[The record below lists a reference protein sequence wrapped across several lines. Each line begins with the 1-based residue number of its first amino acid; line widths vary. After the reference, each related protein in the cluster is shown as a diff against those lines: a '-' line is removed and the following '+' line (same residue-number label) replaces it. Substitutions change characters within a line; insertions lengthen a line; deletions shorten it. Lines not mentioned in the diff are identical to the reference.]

1 MPDDTVLLERHFDTA
16 FAAPD
21 GIQKLRE
28 LILTLAMQGKLVPQD
43 PKDEPVSELLKAIE
57 AEKQRLVK
65 EGKIKQPKPFS
76 EIKSEELPYKLPDT
90 WQWVRVRNICH
101 DWGQKIP
108 DKLFTYIDVGSID
121 NKRGIISNDV
131 QLLESFDAPS
141 RARKIV
147 QQGTVIYSTVRPYLL
162 NIAIVDKEFSHEPI
176 ASTAFAILH
185 PFCKIS
191 NRFIYYYLRSPV
203 FISYVE
209 STMKGVAYPAIND
222 GDFFQG
228 TFPLPPLTEQHRIVA
243 KIDRLMARCDELEK
257 LRAERN
263 HKRITI
269 HTAALDRL
277 LTAKESSD
285 FSTAWRFITQYFG
298 ELYSV
303 KENVAEL
310 RKAILQLAVMGKL
323 VPQDP
328 TDEPAS
334 ELLKAIEAEKQ
345 RLAQTEEIKISKPL
359 LEIKIDEIPYE
370 LPKGWKWVRLGS
382 IAAYIQRGIGPRYS
396 DIPEIPVISQK
407 CIQWSG
413 FNKSIVKFIDPSTI
427 DRYRNERFI
436 RDGDLLWNST
446 GTGTI
451 GRINVYRDELN
462 EFKRVV
468 ADSHVTVI
476 RLIGLCNAYV
486 LNFLMSPIVQKHIEE
501 NASGTTNQ
509 IELNTTTVINQVVP
523 LPPLAEQRRIVAKI
537 DQLMTLCDQL
547 DQQID
552 AATSKQTTLLNAVM
566 AQV

>member
-1 MPDDTVLLERHFDTA
+1 MKLLEKHFDLA

-21 GIQKLRE
+21 GIQRLRE

-43 PKDEPVSELLKAIE
+43 PKD
-57 AEKQRLVK
+57 Q
-65 EGKIKQPKPFS
+65 
-76 EIKSEELPYKLPDT
+76 
-90 WQWVRVRNICH
+90 
-101 DWGQKIP
+101 
-108 DKLFTYIDVGSID
+108 
-121 NKRGIISNDV
+121 
-131 QLLESFDAPS
+131 
-141 RARKIV
+141 
-147 QQGTVIYSTVRPYLL
+147 
-162 NIAIVDKEFSHEPI
+162 
-176 ASTAFAILH
+176 
-185 PFCKIS
+185 
-191 NRFIYYYLRSPV
+191 
-203 FISYVE
+203 
-209 STMKGVAYPAIND
+209 
-222 GDFFQG
+222 
-228 TFPLPPLTEQHRIVA
+228 
-243 KIDRLMARCDELEK
+243 
-257 LRAERN
+257 
-263 HKRITI
+263 
-269 HTAALDRL
+269 
-277 LTAKESSD
+277 
-285 FSTAWRFITQYFG
+285 
-298 ELYSV
+298 
-303 KENVAEL
+303 
-310 RKAILQLAVMGKL
+310 
-323 VPQDP
+323 
-328 TDEPAS
+328 PAS
-334 ELLKAIEAEKQ
+334 ELLKEIEAEKQ

-382 IAAYIQRGIGPRYS
+382 IAVYIQRGIGPRYS

-523 LPPLAEQRRIVAKI
+523 LPPLAEQRRIAAKI
-537 DQLMTLCDQL
+537 DRLMAHCDELEKLRDDRNQKRITIHTAALNRLLTAKESSDFSTAWRFITQHFGELYSVKENVAELRKAILQLAVMGKLVPQDPKDEPASELLKAIEFEKKRLVKEGKIKQPKLLPGIKPEEVPYLLPRSWKWVRLGEITSKITDGDHQTPPRISEGYRLLSAKNVRDGYLDFDNCDFTAEEHYIKSRERCCPEFNDLLIVSVGGTIGRTSLVPENSFFALVRSVALIKPLLINSSYLKYSMDSSLLQNSIHARKRGGAQPCLYLSEIEKFLFSLPPLAEQHRIVAKLNQLMALCDRL

>member
-1 MPDDTVLLERHFDTA
+1 MKLLEKHFDLAFTA
-16 FAAPD
+16 PN
-21 GIQKLRE
+21 GVQKLRE
-28 LILTLAMQGKLVPQD
+28 LILTFAMQGKLVPQD
-43 PKDEPVSELLKAIE
+43 P
-57 AEKQRLVK
+57 
-65 EGKIKQPKPFS
+65 
-76 EIKSEELPYKLPDT
+76 
-90 WQWVRVRNICH
+90 
-101 DWGQKIP
+101 
-108 DKLFTYIDVGSID
+108 
-121 NKRGIISNDV
+121 ND
-131 QLLESFDAPS
+131 Q
-141 RARKIV
+141 
-147 QQGTVIYSTVRPYLL
+147 
-162 NIAIVDKEFSHEPI
+162 
-176 ASTAFAILH
+176 
-185 PFCKIS
+185 
-191 NRFIYYYLRSPV
+191 
-203 FISYVE
+203 
-209 STMKGVAYPAIND
+209 
-222 GDFFQG
+222 
-228 TFPLPPLTEQHRIVA
+228 
-243 KIDRLMARCDELEK
+243 
-257 LRAERN
+257 
-263 HKRITI
+263 
-269 HTAALDRL
+269 
-277 LTAKESSD
+277 
-285 FSTAWRFITQYFG
+285 
-298 ELYSV
+298 
-303 KENVAEL
+303 
-310 RKAILQLAVMGKL
+310 
-323 VPQDP
+323 
-328 TDEPAS
+328 PAS

>member
-1 MPDDTVLLERHFDTA
+1 MELLEKYFDTA

-21 GIQKLRE
+21 GVQKLRE
-28 LILTLAMQGKLVPQD
+28 LILTLAVQGKLVPQD
-43 PKDEPVSELLKAIE
+43 LKEQPASELLKEIA
-57 AEKQRLVK
+57 AERQRLEK
-65 EGKIKQPKPFS
+65 EKELRTAADEHISESEEYTGRPFGWKYCRLGNLARFIDYRGRTPEKVDSGIPLITAKNVRFGFINREPYEYITEDEYENWMTRGYPKLGDLLFTTEAPLGNIAVIDIQERFALAQRVICLQLHKPDIGS
-76 EIKSEELPYKLPDT
+76 FLKWLIMSVSFQSQLLNNATGMTAKGIKSARLKE
-90 WQWVRVRNICH
+90 
-101 DWGQKIP
+101 IP
-108 DKLFTYIDVGSID
+108 I
-121 NKRGIISNDV
+121 
-131 QLLESFDAPS
+131 
-141 RARKIV
+141 
-147 QQGTVIYSTVRPYLL
+147 
-162 NIAIVDKEFSHEPI
+162 
-176 ASTAFAILH
+176 
-185 PFCKIS
+185 
-191 NRFIYYYLRSPV
+191 
-203 FISYVE
+203 
-209 STMKGVAYPAIND
+209 
-222 GDFFQG
+222 
-228 TFPLPPLTEQHRIVA
+228 PLPPLAEQHRIVA
-243 KIDRLMARCDELEK
+243 KIDQLMARCDDLEK
-257 LRAERN
+257 LRGDRN
-263 HKRITI
+263 QKRITI

-277 LTAKESSD
+277 LTAKESND
-285 FSTAWRFITQYFG
+285 FSTAWRFITQHFG